1 MTDSKRSLH
10 PYILLL
16 LLAAW
21 TAAGSA
27 TAQDSGS
34 VDLVLGGEP
43 FRLELAA
50 DPASR
55 ARGLM
60 FRESIAADGGMLFV
74 FPDSRPRGF
83 WMKNCLVN
91 MDIVFL
97 DAEGV
102 VVRTLEM
109 FAEPLQRQ
117 DESVSDYHRRLPGYR
132 SREPAQFAIELRHGT
147 VPRLGIAVGDRLIDD
162 PASLVARAR

>member
-1 MTDSKRSLH
+1 MTESRRSLNR
-10 PYILLL
+10 YILFL
-16 LLAAW
+16 LLATWAV
-21 TAAGSA
+21 AGSVA
-27 TAQDSGS
+27 AQASET